1 VAVAGSGSRGS
12 AAAGSKCGSRRQ
24 QQSCSERAP
33 GRERNP
39 AEFKIQIKSKT
50 APNLISSKHCHT
62 SLQKIEINYHVM
74 WFELRNILCHC
85 SFFKF
90 ENDFELNIRELKGV
104 EFLPNF
110 D

>member
-1 VAVAGSGSRGS
+1 VG
-12 AAAGSKCGSRRQ
+12 
-24 QQSCSERAP
+24 
-33 GRERNP
+33 P

-50 APNLISSKHCHT
+50 APNLIPSKHYHP
-62 SLQKIEINYHVM
+62 SLKKFEINYHET
-74 WFELRNILCHC
+74 WFELRNKLCHW

-90 ENDFELNIRELKGV
+90 EKQFELKIRELKGV